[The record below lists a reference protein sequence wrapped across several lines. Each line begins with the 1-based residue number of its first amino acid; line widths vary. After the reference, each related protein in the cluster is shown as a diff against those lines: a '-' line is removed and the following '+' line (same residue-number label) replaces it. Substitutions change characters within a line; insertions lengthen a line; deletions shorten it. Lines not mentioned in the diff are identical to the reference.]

1 MPLRTL
7 LNRNLPASSKAR
19 SVVLQQDVST
29 RLVEREATLSELDNS
44 LVASRGRAG
53 RIVLLSG
60 AVGMG
65 KSEVLYTFA
74 EKASASCL
82 WLGAVG
88 HEHERDVPLGVV
100 RQLVRGLRPPPSLNS
115 QMALLESLL
124 AAGPPTS
131 RHAVV
136 LQARVAHGL
145 CSTLLGLAG
154 TNQLLIGVDDI
165 QHADEASLACL
176 LHLLPHIRTA
186 PVMLVIV
193 QPEGGS
199 RHPLLDEELRRHP
212 HCRRV
217 RMNGLSPEGTVALTE
232 QRLGPEEARRLGPVY
247 HSLSGGSP
255 LLLRALLE
263 DRHGR
268 LTRPGGAPDGPY
280 ADEEFR
286 HAVLA
291 CLRRH
296 DALVSGV
303 ARLLAALED
312 TATPER
318 LSRLLGT
325 SATTVQRALTQLEA
339 SGLTL
344 GTGFRHHATR
354 EAILEDAPP
363 DAICAAHARAAH
375 LLHQEGAP
383 SLLVARHL
391 AAARHAHDGWA
402 RSTLL
407 DAAEAARL
415 CEDLPFA
422 VTCLELALGSTDDP
436 DARAVT
442 TAQLIQLEWR
452 INPAAAE
459 RRLDSMVEAPLDGR
473 LPQVSATSLVK
484 SLLWFGRCRQAVALL
499 DLLSASD
506 DTCPLLLRQ
515 LHAWLRLRHPSILPR
530 PSLAPG
536 SEPASPGQE
545 AAPDAAG
552 SADALLSLTLQ
563 GAGGESTA
571 RSAERILS
579 SCRLETMGDV
589 DSVESALLTLLYTGR
604 QDRAAH
610 WSARHAAAVAARSA
624 PTWQARLNAIQ
635 AEIALRQGDLT
646 TALHHARSAMS
657 LVPPRSWGLAV
668 GLPLS
673 ALVLAATATGAHE
686 VAEEQLQFPVPE
698 EMYGSWYG
706 IHYLYARGHHHLA
719 SKRLDAALGDFL
731 ACGEKA
737 SAWNMDLPTFVGW
750 RNAAATAHLEL
761 GQREE
766 ARKLIEEE
774 LARPGPAKSSPRG
787 VALRLLA
794 DLADPRRKVAILNNA
809 VTLQRLTGDRLELA
823 RSLAALGS
831 AQRAVGETGPARQAL
846 YQALRLAEQCGATP
860 LHRSLLSNDADASP
874 VPPAEEAED
883 PLTAAERRVAS
894 LASWGHSN
902 REIADQLCVTVST
915 VEQHLTRIYRKLN
928 VTGRAELPAVYQD
941 FAEEGPGP
949 QLPRSS

>member
-1 MPLRTL
+1 M
-7 LNRNLPASSKAR
+7 
-19 SVVLQQDVST
+19 LQQGVST
-29 RLVEREATLSELDNS
+29 RLVEREAPLSELDIS
-44 LVASRGRAG
+44 LTASRTRPG

-65 KSEVLYTFA
+65 KSELLYTFA
-74 EKASASCL
+74 ERASASCL
-82 WLGAVG
+82 YLGAVG

-100 RQLVRGLRPPPSLNS
+100 RQLVRDLQLPSSLHS
-115 QMALLESLL
+115 QMALLEGLL
-124 AAGPPTS
+124 TAGPTTS
-131 RHAVV
+131 RNAVL

-145 CSTLLGLAG
+145 CSTLLRLAG

-165 QHADEASLACL
+165 QHADEVSLACL
-176 LHLLPHIRTA
+176 LHLLPHVRTA

-217 RMNGLSPEGTVALTE
+217 RMTGLSPEGTRALTE
-232 QRLGPEEARRLGPVY
+232 QRLGAEEARRLGPVY

-263 DRHGR
+263 DRHSR
-268 LTRPGGAPDGPY
+268 LAHPAGAPDGPY
-280 ADEEFR
+280 ANEEFR
-286 HAVLA
+286 HAALA

-296 DALVSGV
+296 EALVPEV

-325 SATTVQRALTQLEA
+325 SATTIQRALTQLEA

-344 GTGFRHHATR
+344 GTGFRHPATR
-354 EAILEDAPP
+354 EAILEDASP
-363 DAICAAHARAAH
+363 DAISAAHTRAAQ

-391 AAARHAHDGWA
+391 AAAGHAHDGWA

-415 CEDLPFA
+415 REDLAFA

-436 DARAVT
+436 DVRAVT
-442 TAQLIQLEWR
+442 AAQLIQLEWR
-452 INPAAAE
+452 INPAGAE
-459 RRLDSMVEAPLDGR
+459 RRLDSLVEAALGGR
-473 LPQVSATSLVK
+473 LPQLSAALLVK
-484 SLLWFGRCRQAVALL
+484 SLLWFGRYRQAGSLL
-499 DLLSASD
+499 EVLSASG
-506 DTCPLLLRQ
+506 DTCPLLLGQ
-515 LHAWLRLRHPSILPR
+515 LHAWLRIRHPSILLRLSCDPEAE
-530 PSLAPG
+530 PSSPVRKTAP
-536 SEPASPGQE
+536 E
-545 AAPDAAG
+545 ATAG
-552 SADALLSLTLQ
+552 SADGLLSLTLR
-563 GAGGESTA
+563 GIGGESTA
-571 RSAERILS
+571 RSAEQILS
-579 SCRLETMGDV
+579 SCRFETTGDV

-604 QDRAAH
+604 RDRAAH
-610 WSARHAAAVAARSA
+610 WSTRHAAAVAARPA
-624 PTWQARLNAIQ
+624 PTWQARLTAVQ
-635 AEIALRQGDLT
+635 AEVALRQGDLP

-673 ALVLAATATGAHE
+673 VLVLASTATGAHE
-686 VAEEQLQFPVPE
+686 VAEEQLRLPVPE
-698 EMYGSWYG
+698 EIYGSRYG
-706 IHYLYARGHHHLA
+706 ILYLYARGHHHLA
-719 SKRLDAALGDFL
+719 AKRLDAALEDFL
-731 ACGEKA
+731 TCGEKA
-737 SAWNMDLPTFVGW
+737 SSWNMDLPTFVAW
-750 RNAAATAHLEL
+750 RNGAATAHLGL
-761 GQREE
+761 GQRQE
-766 ARKLIEEE
+766 ARRLIEEE

-794 DLADPRRKVAILNNA
+794 DLTDPRRKVAILNSA

-831 AQRAVGETGPARQAL
+831 AQRAVGEAGPARQAL
-846 YQALRLAEQCGATP
+846 YQALRLAEQCGAVP
-860 LHRSLLSNDADASP
+860 LHRSLLTNDTDAAP
-874 VPPAEEAED
+874 VPPAEDPDD

-941 FAEEGPGP
+941 FTEDGAGP

>member
-1 MPLRTL
+1 M
-7 LNRNLPASSKAR
+7 
-19 SVVLQQDVST
+19 
-29 RLVEREATLSELDNS
+29 VEREAALSELDES
-44 LVASRGRAG
+44 LIASRGRAG

-65 KSEVLYTFA
+65 KSELLYTFA
-74 EKASASCL
+74 ERASASCL
-82 WLGAVG
+82 CLGAVG
-88 HEHERDVPLGVV
+88 REHEGDVPLGVV
-100 RQLVRGLRPPPSLNS
+100 RQLVRDLQLPASLHS

-124 AAGPPTS
+124 TAGPTTS
-131 RHAVV
+131 RDAVL

-145 CSTLLGLAG
+145 CSTLLRLAG
-154 TNQLLIGVDDI
+154 TNQLLIGVDDF
-165 QHADEASLACL
+165 QHADSASLACL
-176 LHLLPHIRTA
+176 LHLLPHVRTA

-199 RHPLLDEELRRHP
+199 RHPQLDEELRRHP

-217 RMNGLSPEGTVALTE
+217 RLTGLSPEGTVALTE
-232 QRLGPEEARRLGPVY
+232 QRLRAQEARRLGPVY

-263 DRHGR
+263 DRHSR
-268 LTRPGGAPDGPY
+268 LTRPGGGPDGPY

-286 HAVLA
+286 YAVLA

-296 DALVSGV
+296 EALVSDV

-318 LSRLLGT
+318 LSSLLGT
-325 SATTVQRALTQLEA
+325 STTTIQRALTQLEA

-344 GTGFRHHATR
+344 GTGFRHPATR
-354 EAILEDAPP
+354 EVILEDASP
-363 DAICAAHARAAH
+363 DVISAAHHRAAQ

-383 SLLVARHL
+383 SLHVARHL
-391 AAARHAHDGWA
+391 AAAGNAQDGWA

-415 CEDLPFA
+415 REDLPFA
-422 VTCLELALGSTDDP
+422 VTCLELALRSTGDP

-442 TAQLIQLEWR
+442 AAHLIQLEWR

-459 RRLDSMVEAPLDGR
+459 RRLDSLVEAALGGR
-473 LPQVSATSLVK
+473 LPQVSAVLLVK
-484 SLLWFGRCRQAVALL
+484 SLLWFGRWRQAVSLL
-499 DLLSASD
+499 DLLSASG
-506 DTCPLLLRQ
+506 DTCPLLLGQ
-515 LHAWLRLRHPSILPR
+515 LYAWLRIRHPSILPR
-530 PSLAPG
+530 LSADPG
-536 SEPASPGQE
+536 PEPASPVQGTT
-545 AAPDAAG
+545 PDAAAG
-552 SADALLSLTLQ
+552 SADGLLSLTLQ
-563 GAGGESTA
+563 GGGGESTA
-571 RSAERILS
+571 RGAEQILS
-579 SCRLETMGDV
+579 SCRLETTGDV
-589 DSVESALLTLLYTGR
+589 DTVESALLTLLYTGR
-604 QDRAAH
+604 RDRAAV
-610 WSARHAAAVAARSA
+610 WSTRLAASVTARTA
-624 PTWQARLNAIQ
+624 PTWQARLTAIQ
-635 AEIALRQGDLT
+635 AEVALRQGDLQ

-673 ALVLAATATGAHE
+673 VLVLAATATGVHE
-686 VAEEQLQFPVPE
+686 VAEGQLQLPVPE
-698 EMYGSWYG
+698 EIYGSWYG

-719 SKRLDAALGDFL
+719 EKRLDAALGDFL
-731 ACGEKA
+731 VCGEKA
-737 SAWNMDLPTFVGW
+737 SAWNMDLPTFVAW
-750 RNAAATAHLEL
+750 RGAAATAHLGL

-766 ARKLIEEE
+766 ARRLLEEE

-831 AQRAVGETGPARQAL
+831 AQRAVGEAGPARQAL
-846 YQALRLAEQCGATP
+846 YQALRLAEQCGAVP
-860 LHRSLLSNDADASP
+860 LHRSLLTNDTDAAP
-874 VPPAEEAED
+874 VPPAEDAED
-883 PLTAAERRVAS
+883 PLTTAERRVAS
-894 LASWGHSN
+894 LACWGHSN
-902 REIADQLCVTVST
+902 RQIADQLCVTVST

-928 VTGRAELPAVYQD
+928 VTGRAELPAIYQD
-941 FAEEGPGP
+941 FAEDGGGTPP
-949 QLPRSS
+949 PRSS